1 MVVTLT
7 RPKAWHTLSK
17 STIVLT
23 PLGVY
28 HATPGSSFIAICVM
42 LALGE
47 KNMARGKLTTTAHA
61 PNMTSQINTQSSR
74 IKRVF

>member
-23 PLGVY
+23 PLGLY
-28 HATPGSSFIAICVM
+28 HATPGSSFIAIYAM
-42 LALGE
+42 LVVGE
-47 KNMARGKLTTTAHA
+47 KNMTREKESSSAHMPA
-61 PNMTSQINTQSSR
+61 MTSQINTR
-74 IKRVF
+74 EK